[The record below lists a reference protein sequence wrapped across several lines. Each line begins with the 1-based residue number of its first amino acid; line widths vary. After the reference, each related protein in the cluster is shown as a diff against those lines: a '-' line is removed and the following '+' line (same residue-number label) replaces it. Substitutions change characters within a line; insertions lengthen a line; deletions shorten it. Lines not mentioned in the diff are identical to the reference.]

1 MNQAF
6 GGAFLIKIALIFLSI
21 YILVLGFAINY
32 AKVFTMKNKIITLI
46 EQYEGYSDDDGEK
59 SIFRDIETKAKSL
72 NYKGVTDVSKINTED
87 CINLANREKYCIIQY
102 KAPNYT
108 YYKVITYIQFD
119 IPIVTEI
126 SAAIIPVTGETRYI
140 YNFN

>member
-6 GGAFLIKIALIFLSI
+6 GGAFLMKIALIFLSI
-21 YILVLGFAINY
+21 YIVVLGFAINY

-46 EQYEGYSDDDGEK
+46 EQYEGYSDMDTEK
-59 SIFRDIETKAKSL
+59 SIYQDIEQKAKAL
-72 NYKGVTDVSKINTED
+72 NYKGVDDVSKVNTED
-87 CINLANREKYCIIQY
+87 CINLVNREKYCIIEY
-102 KAPNYT
+102 KAANYT

-119 IPIVTEI
+119 IPIVT
-126 SAAIIPVTGETRYI
+126 SMASAIIPVTGETRYI